1 MKRFL
6 TLILGLGLS
15 LTLSSVQA
23 KTVQGSFSFSDFSQ
37 AQETAHL
44 TWIVESTKVGLFSSD
59 VYGYVLNYEYRG
71 DLDEKTGVLKNLT
84 LSFPIL
90 AMNSDSESRDTKLH
104 TLCMGSPT
112 YDKIKVVLPGP
123 ISVKEQRK
131 RVYQGQ
137 AYIRGKVK
145 PFTIKAMAQISE
157 ADGKKV
163 LHFKGKSIWSLQK
176 MEIPDPSI
184 AVAKLSDAI
193 RINFNIPH
201 TFKEP

>member
-1 MKRFL
+1 MASLCLFL
-6 TLILGLGLS
+6 ALS
-15 LTLSSVQA
+15 FGVAQA
-23 KTVQGSFSFSDFSQ
+23 EEISGKKTFPDFS
-37 AQETAHL
+37 AAEKAAHL

-59 VYGYVLNYEYRG
+59 VYGHVLDYEYSA
-71 DLDEKTGVLKNLT
+71 DYDEKTATLKNLT
-84 LSFPIL
+84 LSFPIV
-90 AMNSDSESRDTKLH
+90 AMNSDSESRDSKLH

-123 ISVKEQRK
+123 ISLKEKRK

-145 PFTIKAMAQISE
+145 PFTIKALAKIINEEGQR
-157 ADGKKV
+157 V
-163 LHFKGKSIWSLQK
+163 LHFEGKSVWSLQK

-193 RINFNIPH
+193 RINFSVPH